1 VEENRKLTRTLVNA
15 AIVIALFWWS
25 GCSGPGTEPS
35 HGTISVAVSVFPIY
49 DIARNICGDSAEAFF
64 VIPAGADPHTYEPLP
79 SIARR
84 LQSVSLF
91 IGVSRGFD
99 GWMEHYLE
107 KNTVRAYLIDEIAP
121 GRGNANPHI
130 WLSVRES
137 RKIAK
142 AIARNLCRVDPAH
155 SNLYNENLAAYDRKL
170 DDLDRS
176 IAVMFR
182 NTKNRSF
189 IQWHEA
195 WNYFAADYD
204 LTIAGTV
211 EREGSDKASVRS
223 IKEIVDRAKRDH
235 VRAVVVSLNAEDRT
249 ARVLA
254 GEIGGE
260 IVRLDGIG
268 DPGSADRPD
277 YIHLMQYNAK
287 TLVMGLR

>member
-1 VEENRKLTRTLVNA
+1 MTRSIVYA

-25 GCSGPGTEPS
+25 GCVKPDTEPS
-35 HGTISVAVSVFPIY
+35 RGTVNVAVSIFPIY
-49 DIARNICGDSAEAFF
+49 DIARNICGDTAEVFF

-91 IGVSRGFD
+91 IGVSPGFD

-107 KNTVRAYLIDEIAP
+107 KNTARAYLIEEIAP
-121 GRGNANPHI
+121 GQGNANPHF

-137 RKIAK
+137 KKIAETV
-142 AIARNLCRVDPAH
+142 ARNLCQVDPAH
-155 SNLYNENLAAYDRKL
+155 GKIYKENLAAYGRKL

-176 IAVMFR
+176 IAALFR
-182 NTKNRSF
+182 NAKNRSF

-195 WNYFAADYD
+195 WNYFAADYG
-204 LTIAGTV
+204 LTISGTV

-223 IKEIVDRAKRDH
+223 IKEIVDRAKRDR
-235 VRAVVVSLNAEDRT
+235 VRTVVVSLNAEDRT

-254 GEIGGE
+254 GEIGGT

-268 DPGSADRPD
+268 DPGSADRTD

-287 TLVMGLR
+287 TLARSLR